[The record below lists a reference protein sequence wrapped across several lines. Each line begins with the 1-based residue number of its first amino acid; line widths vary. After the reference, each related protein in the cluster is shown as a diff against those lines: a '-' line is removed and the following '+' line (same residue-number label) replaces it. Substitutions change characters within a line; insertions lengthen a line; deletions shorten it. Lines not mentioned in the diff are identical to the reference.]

1 LFLFNFVKKKQKK
14 RNQGTKEQKKNGV
27 NVEKK
32 NGKNKKEKLFHSRFI
47 F

>member
-1 LFLFNFVKKKQKK
+1 MLK
-14 RNQGTKEQKKNGV
+14 REHLVSSETKEQKNKKKNGV